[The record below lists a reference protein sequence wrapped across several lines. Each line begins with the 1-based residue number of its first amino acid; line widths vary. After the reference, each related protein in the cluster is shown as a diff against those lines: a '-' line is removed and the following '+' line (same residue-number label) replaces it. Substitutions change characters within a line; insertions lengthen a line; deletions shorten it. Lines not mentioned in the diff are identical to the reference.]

1 MQRRSRFVG
10 NGEENAAA
18 EGSFQ
23 SKPPEYTA
31 VAKPFPKGICE
42 PARRKIL
49 DQAKFPSKGRFMG
62 HWVKTTRSY
71 SLKTKFYNAVCKIL
85 FLLQLP
91 QVGVKL

>member
-1 MQRRSRFVG
+1 MNRKDICDG
-10 NGEENAAA
+10 L
-18 EGSFQ
+18 
-23 SKPPEYTA
+23 A
-31 VAKPFPKGICE
+31 VLFGMAKPFPKGICE